1 MVPPGLKGTSPTRQG
16 HHYEGWV
23 GSTWLTNQPR
33 TTKNPS
39 WGGIVTYHITFSSYH
54 RFDMNFLL
62 SIPSFHKK
70 RKSLLISLNFQNWV
84 DHKILV
90 NGNCMKYCQT
100 VMRHNFVARN
110 FCFYYFWVLKSTYF
124 GEWLNKLLILFL
136 KVTLHC
142 FIWSFQWIYSFQFPM
157 NQTSIQDSQ

>member
-1 MVPPGLKGTSPTRQG
+1 MQ
-16 HHYEGWV
+16 
-23 GSTWLTNQPR
+23 
-33 TTKNPS
+33 
-39 WGGIVTYHITFSSYH
+39 TFLSSYNCCFTMSLPSCH
-54 RFDMNFLL
+54 ENLTVLWIPFFKNVPFFLSYHCFDMNFLL
-62 SIPSFHKK
+62 NIQSFHKK
-70 RKSLLISLNFQNWV
+70 RKTLLFLLSFQNWV

-110 FCFYYFWVLKSTYF
+110 FCLYYFWVLKSTYF

-157 NQTSIQDSQ
+157 NQTSIQYS